1 MAVRIGFHPLI
12 SDRRRTS
19 MLRTVLAAG
28 AIVSASLIPAVRAS
42 ATPHMMAA
50 GREPRGLQRQV
61 VRLFDELDQV
71 SRDIESVLAETAW
84 AHERISELSRQ
95 IDARQQVLNRRAV
108 EAYMGELAV
117 GVDSVLGASSI
128 GDLQDS
134 LEFLEAISRRGHEV
148 LLELQRRKAEVERQG
163 LRLERLEGQLREK
176 RTELEATAAG
186 LVEELRRQHARLRLQ
201 AKESA
206 PEVGSVGNPPPS
218 PLPPSPPPGLSL
230 GRKAAMELISQRFA
244 SLGSRTEEVALCVAE
259 AESTFDPLA
268 VNPSTGAAGV
278 FQFLP
283 STWASLSEL
292 ADHGGDSVFDARANV
307 AVAAWTVAKY
317 GWHPWRSVAADCR
330 T

>member
-1 MAVRIGFHPLI
+1 MI
-12 SDRRRTS
+12 
-19 MLRTVLAAG
+19 RTVLAAG
-28 AIVSASLIPAVRAS
+28 AIVSASLMPAVRAS

-50 GREPRGLQRQV
+50 GREPQGLQRQV

-71 SRDIESVLAETAW
+71 SQDIESVLAETAW

-95 IDARQQVLNRRAV
+95 IDTRQQLLNRRAV

-117 GVDSVLGASSI
+117 GVDSVLGASSF

-134 LEFLEAISRRGHEV
+134 LEFLEAISRRDHDV

-176 RTELEATAAG
+176 RTELEATAA
-186 LVEELRRQHARLRLQ
+186 EPRREAPTATRPPAPAGQGERSGSRFGRRRPTLA
-201 AKESA
+201 ASSESTA
-206 PEVGSVGNPPPS
+206 PS
-218 PLPPSPPPGLSL
+218 LSL
-230 GRKAAMELISQRFA
+230 GRRAVMGLISERFA

-259 AESTFDPLA
+259 AESNFDPLA

-307 AVAAWTVAKY
+307 AVAAWTVAEY

>member
-1 MAVRIGFHPLI
+1 
-12 SDRRRTS
+12 
-19 MLRTVLAAG
+19 
-28 AIVSASLIPAVRAS
+28 
-42 ATPHMMAA
+42 MAA
-50 GREPRGLQRQV
+50 GRDAQGLQRQV
-61 VRLFDELDQV
+61 VRLFDELDRV

-84 AHERISELSRQ
+84 AHERVSELSQQ
-95 IDARQQVLNRRAV
+95 IDTRQQLLNRRAV

-134 LEFLEAISRRGHEV
+134 LEYLEAISRRDHDV

-176 RTELEATAAG
+176 RTQLEATAAG
-186 LVEELRRQHARLRLQ
+186 IVEKLRRQHARLRRQ
-201 AKESA
+201 ADESA
-206 PEVGSVGNPPPS
+206 PDVGSVGDPPPS
-218 PLPPSPPPGLSL
+218 PLPPSPPPGPSL
-230 GRKAAMELISQRFA
+230 GRKAVMELITQRFA
-244 SLGSRTEEVALCVAE
+244 SLGSKTREVALCVAE

-307 AVAAWTVAKY
+307 AVAAWTVAEY
-317 GWHPWRSVAADCR
+317 GWHPWRSVATDCR

>member
-1 MAVRIGFHPLI
+1 MI
-12 SDRRRTS
+12 
-19 MLRTVLAAG
+19 RTVLAAG
-28 AIVSASLIPAVRAS
+28 AIVSTTLMPAARAS
-42 ATPHMMAA
+42 ATPQMMAA
-50 GREPRGLQRQV
+50 GREPQGLQRQV
-61 VRLFDELDQV
+61 VRLFDELDRV
-71 SRDIESVLAETAW
+71 SRDLESVLAETAW

-95 IDARQQVLNRRAV
+95 IDSRQQVLNRRAV

-134 LEFLEAISRRGHEV
+134 LEFLEAISRRDHEV
-148 LLELQRRKAEVERQG
+148 LLDLQRRKVEVEQQG

-176 RTELEATAAG
+176 RTELEATAAS
-186 LVEELRRQHARLRLQ
+186 LVEKLQRQHARLRQQ
-201 AKESA
+201 ARESA

-218 PLPPSPPPGLSL
+218 PLPPSPPPGLPV
-230 GRKAAMELISQRFA
+230 GRKAVMELISQRFA
-244 SLGSRTEEVALCVAE
+244 SLGSRTQEVALCVAE
-259 AESTFDPLA
+259 AESAFDPLA

-330 T
+330 P